1 MTNMDNGDTQIIR
14 MIDDKKMK
22 MIMNKFKYCTE
33 EIQIKHS
40 NMVIEHVEEVKK
52 LYGIFQKFVKNSL
65 DFNKRLEN
73 YSLKNHKLAKDLENK
88 LFLDEGDGGIIKG
101 LKNFL
106 NRIFGDKRIMNELI
120 KIQNSL
126 RNFENVIASDERALV
141 SYKGDTFYAVYFFVI
156 SNLAKFTKMKVC
168 EEAVR
173 ETEKWIEEKKK
184 EIKSQLNNKRS
195 ELNMINLFDDNLKAI
210 ISGIGSIKTFWGIQ
224 IENIEYITKNLEKFG
239 EGQSIQRRRIVHI
252 LEQKWKNVERE
263 CQIYNKAMN
272 DVLNND
278 RIK

>member
-1 MTNMDNGDTQIIR
+1 
-14 MIDDKKMK
+14 
-22 MIMNKFKYCTE
+22 
-33 EIQIKHS
+33 
-40 NMVIEHVEEVKK
+40 
-52 LYGIFQKFVKNSL
+52 
-65 DFNKRLEN
+65 
-73 YSLKNHKLAKDLENK
+73 
-88 LFLDEGDGGIIKG
+88 
-101 LKNFL
+101 
-106 NRIFGDKRIMNELI
+106 MNELI

-278 RIK
+278 RIKV

>member
-1 MTNMDNGDTQIIR
+1 MTNIDNGDTQIIR

-22 MIMNKFKYCTE
+22 MIMN
-33 EIQIKHS
+33 
-40 NMVIEHVEEVKK
+40 N
-52 LYGIFQKFVKNSL
+52 
-65 DFNKRLEN
+65 N
-73 YSLKNHKLAKDLENK
+73 YSGEDILILLNDLLAESKENHKLAKDLENK

-173 ETEKWIEEKKK
+173 EAEKWIEGKKK

-195 ELNMINLFDDNLKAI
+195 ELNMINLFDDNLRAI

-278 RIK
+278 RIKV